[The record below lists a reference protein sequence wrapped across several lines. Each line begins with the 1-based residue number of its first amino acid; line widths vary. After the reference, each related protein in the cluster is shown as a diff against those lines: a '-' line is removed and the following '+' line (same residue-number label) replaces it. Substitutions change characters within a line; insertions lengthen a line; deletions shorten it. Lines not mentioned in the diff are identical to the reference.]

1 MWAGFCAVDV
11 PPSPKSQDHDV
22 GESVE
27 VSVKDTFSGAVPEV
41 GVAVKEATGAGGGA
55 GLTVMVE
62 LVELEPVPLV
72 AVRVAV

>member
-1 MWAGFCAVDV
+1 MDV

-22 GESVE
+22 GEPVE
-27 VSVKDTFSGAVPEV
+27 VSVKDTSSGAVPDV
-41 GVAVKEATGAGGGA
+41 GVTVNEATGAGGRA

-62 LVELEPVPLV
+62 VDEFEAVPLV

>member
-1 MWAGFCAVDV
+1 MGTAVTFARLTTDGAFN
-11 PPSPKSQDHDV
+11 V
-22 GESVE
+22 G
-27 VSVKDTFSGAVPEV
+27 A
-41 GVAVKEATGAGGGA
+41 AGGGA